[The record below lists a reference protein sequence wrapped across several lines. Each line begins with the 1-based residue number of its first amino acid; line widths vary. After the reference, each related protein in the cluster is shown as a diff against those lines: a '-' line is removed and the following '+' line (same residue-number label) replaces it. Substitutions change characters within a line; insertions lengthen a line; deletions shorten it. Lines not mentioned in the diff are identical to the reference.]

1 MRIAALI
8 LLLSLTP
15 AFADETGPKSFADLY
30 PSLPGVEHYC
40 LDSNGTRFELGQV
53 ICVTASCQT
62 WMARC
67 DKSLNNTIWRKMS
80 DGCPSVSLI
89 DRIKALG

>member
-1 MRIAALI
+1 MVLTALT
-8 LLLSLTP
+8 LLAGP
-15 AFADETGPKSFADLY
+15 AFADGPEPKCFAELY
-30 PSLPGVEHYC
+30 PTLPGVEYYC
-40 LDSNGTRFELGQV
+40 NDANGVRFELGQV
-53 ICVTASCQT
+53 ICVSTSCQT

-67 DKSLNNTIWRKMS
+67 DMSLNNPTWRKIS